1 MYQLKQFINFTYIIQ
16 NNNPF
21 FLPNPFNNCLM
32 KQLSVTLISIFILS
46 FSAFSQT
53 GSELDNEKGTSMKP
67 MINSLSDVVNAIE
80 ESDVEIVH
88 IEFDLVFDD
97 SSKEIYRNLTK
108 DYSYGFLAYG
118 DYRIAKIGIE
128 LYKET
133 DTGWDYIKTGELSEG
148 TMTILYDVT
157 ETGRYKI
164 VLRALQMNEGYNVG
178 HYGLVVLHD

>member
-1 MYQLKQFINFTYIIQ
+1 
-16 NNNPF
+16 
-21 FLPNPFNNCLM
+21 M
-32 KQLSVTLISIFILS
+32 KQLSILLIILFSLS
-46 FSAFSQT
+46 FSAFAQS
-53 GSELDNEKGTSMKP
+53 GSELDNEKGTSMMP
-67 MINSLSDVVNAIE
+67 IINTLNEVVKAIE

-88 IEFDLVFDD
+88 IEFDLVFEDN
-97 SSKEIYRNLTK
+97 SKEIYRNLTK

-118 DYRIAKIGIE
+118 DYRIAKVGIE

-148 TMTILYDVT
+148 TMTLLYDVT
-157 ETGRYKI
+157 ETARYKI

>member
-1 MYQLKQFINFTYIIQ
+1 
-16 NNNPF
+16 
-21 FLPNPFNNCLM
+21 M
-32 KQLSVTLISIFILS
+32 KQRSLLLISILLILS
-46 FSAFSQT
+46 FSAFAQS
-53 GSELDNEKGTSMKP
+53 GKELDNEKGTSMKP
-67 MINSLSDVVNAIE
+67 VINSLSDVVKAIE

-128 LYKET
+128 LYKES

>member
-1 MYQLKQFINFTYIIQ
+1 
-16 NNNPF
+16 
-21 FLPNPFNNCLM
+21 M
-32 KQLSVTLISIFILS
+32 KQLSVLLLTLFMFSLS
-46 FSAFSQT
+46 TFAQSE
-53 GSELDNEKGTSMKP
+53 SELDNEKGTSMMP
-67 MINSLSDVVNAIE
+67 IINTLNDVVKAIE

-88 IEFDLVFDD
+88 IEFDLVFND

-128 LYKET
+128 LYQET
-133 DTGWDYIKTGELSEG
+133 DTGWAYIKTGELNEG
-148 TMTILYDVT
+148 TVTLLYDVT

>member
-1 MYQLKQFINFTYIIQ
+1 
-16 NNNPF
+16 
-21 FLPNPFNNCLM
+21 M
-32 KQLSVTLISIFILS
+32 KQLSITLISIFILS
-46 FSAFSQT
+46 FSAFAQ
-53 GSELDNEKGTSMKP
+53 SELDNEKGTSMMP
-67 MINSLSDVVNAIE
+67 VINSLSDVVKAIE

-133 DTGWDYIKTGELSEG
+133 DTGWDYIKAGELSEG
-148 TMTILYDVT
+148 TVTLLYDVN
-157 ETGRYKI
+157 ETDRYKI